1 MVDWYPHSKISTPD
15 SLTIFLRSEG
25 GQTRKVLLRRKDILR
40 LHKWLTEWIL
50 KYGKDAQELQ
60 KRKQTTLTSKKPPV
74 HRNLKKKGKT
84 IKMQEYLLGDKN
96 GS

>member
-1 MVDWYPHSKISTPD
+1 MVDWYPYSKISTPD

-60 KRKQTTLTSKKPPV
+60 KRKQSTLTGKKI
-74 HRNLKKKGKT
+74 RKKYGR
-84 IKMQEYLLGDKN
+84 LV
-96 GS
+96 